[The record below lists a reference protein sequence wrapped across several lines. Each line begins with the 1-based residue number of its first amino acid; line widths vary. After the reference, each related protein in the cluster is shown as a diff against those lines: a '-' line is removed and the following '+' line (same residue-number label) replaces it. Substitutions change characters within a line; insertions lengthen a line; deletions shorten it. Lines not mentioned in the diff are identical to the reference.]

1 MNRSYILVS
10 KKLLKRAKLN
20 KAQNTCQNMPNH
32 KSHSISAKR
41 LLWIWI
47 AKPLILLGIFYLAMY
62 FVAGIIISNLV

>member
-1 MNRSYILVS
+1 
-10 KKLLKRAKLN
+10 
-20 KAQNTCQNMPNH
+20 MPNH